1 MAEDST
7 QPPDATRYIE
17 TTRGVLSYSQLAP
30 LLAERVLKVQQ
41 DIEDNVFADRTL
53 DESLL
58 LDLHRG
64 ICGDLTPG
72 WAGRFRDADVRV
84 GEHHP
89 PPPYRVPQFMHDYFS
104 DLNARL
110 AALAGGNDPLLP
122 ECLAFAE
129 GRLLSIHPFADFNG
143 RATRLFLAELSRRLD
158 LPAVE
163 LAPTDAAKR
172 AQYLKAIR
180 AADQLNWQPLAERW
194 RERLENAD

>member
-7 QPPDATRYIE
+7 QPPEATRYIE

-41 DIEDNVFADRTL
+41 DIEDGLFASRPL

-64 ICGDLTPG
+64 ICADLTPG
-72 WAGRFRDADVRV
+72 WAGRIRDADVRV

-89 PPPYRVPQFMHDYFS
+89 PPPYHVAQFMRDYFS
-104 DLNARL
+104 DLNERL
-110 AALAGGNDPLLP
+110 TAIAGPDNPLLL

-129 GRLLSIHPFADFNG
+129 GRLLSIHPFTDFNG
-143 RATRLFLAELSRRLD
+143 RATRLFLAELLRRLD
-158 LPAVE
+158 LPSVE
-163 LAPTDAAKR
+163 LAPVEVSKR
-172 AQYLKAIR
+172 AEYLKAIR
-180 AADQLNWQPLAERW
+180 AADKVDWKPLIELW
-194 RERLENAD
+194 RERLENG